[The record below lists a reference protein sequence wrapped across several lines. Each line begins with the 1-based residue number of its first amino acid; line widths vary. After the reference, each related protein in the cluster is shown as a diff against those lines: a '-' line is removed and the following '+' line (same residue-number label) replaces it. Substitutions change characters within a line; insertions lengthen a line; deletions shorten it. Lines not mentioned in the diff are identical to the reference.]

1 MLVRHGRECKNC
13 SASGS
18 PMKGTKDACPLKP
31 YLGKRPAKVE
41 LPDSKAGED
50 EASEKAA
57 LKEEA
62 AAVKGEALSDEVKGE
77 VKDED

>member
-41 LPDSKAGED
+41 LPDLKAGED

-62 AAVKGEALSDEVKGE
+62 AVKGEALGDNVNGE
-77 VKDED
+77 VKVED

>member
-62 AAVKGEALSDEVKGE
+62 AVKGEALGDNVNGE
-77 VKDED
+77 VKVED

>member
-62 AAVKGEALSDEVKGE
+62 AVKGEALGDNVNGE
-77 VKDED
+77 VNVED